1 MEIADYIVADDRQL
15 ARLVLGGDTAAFEY
29 LFDRYRDAIH
39 RLFLQRTGNAED
51 ADDLLQETFI
61 KVYMNLHRYSP
72 EYTFGQWLYTIARNL
87 CIDFYRT
94 KQALPLEQAEQ
105 AAGDREE
112 GDTVRIAL
120 EQALEQL
127 PEEDRDLIFLR
138 YTNEVSAAETGKIL
152 GLSRFAVYRREK
164 QILKK
169 LRTQFDWRD
178 FYG

>member
-1 MEIADYIVADDRQL
+1 MDLEELYDKLYRYCYMKTRHPQTAEDLTQEAFLHFLL
-15 ARLVLGGDTAAFEY
+15 ARDVSEIKKQTAY
-29 LFDRYRDAIH
+29 
-39 RLFLQRTGNAED
+39 
-51 ADDLLQETFI
+51 
-61 KVYMNLHRYSP
+61 
-72 EYTFGQWLYTIARNL
+72 LYTIARNL

-105 AAGDREE
+105 AAAGDREE

-120 EQALEQL
+120 EQALERL

>member
-1 MEIADYIVADDRQL
+1 MDLEELYDKLY
-15 ARLVLGGDTAAFEY
+15 
-29 LFDRYRDAIH
+29 RYCYMKTRH
-39 RLFLQRTGNAED
+39 PQTAED
-51 ADDLLQETFI
+51 LTQEAFLHFLRTRDVSEI
-61 KVYMNLHRYSP
+61 KKQTAY
-72 EYTFGQWLYTIARNL
+72 LYTIARNL

-94 KQALPLEQAEQ
+94 KQALPLEQAEPP
-105 AAGDREE
+105 ASEDKDELH
-112 GDTVRIAL
+112 TVRIAL

>member
-1 MEIADYIVADDRQL
+1 MDLEELYDKLY
-15 ARLVLGGDTAAFEY
+15 
-29 LFDRYRDAIH
+29 RYCYMKTRH
-39 RLFLQRTGNAED
+39 PQTAED
-51 ADDLLQETFI
+51 LTQEAFLRFLRTRDVSEI
-61 KVYMNLHRYSP
+61 KKQTAY
-72 EYTFGQWLYTIARNL
+72 LYTIARNL

>member
-1 MEIADYIVADDRQL
+1 MDLEELYDKLY
-15 ARLVLGGDTAAFEY
+15 
-29 LFDRYRDAIH
+29 RYCYMKTRH
-39 RLFLQRTGNAED
+39 PQTAED
-51 ADDLLQETFI
+51 LTQEAFLHFLRTRDVSEI
-61 KVYMNLHRYSP
+61 KKQTAY
-72 EYTFGQWLYTIARNL
+72 LYTIARNL

-94 KQALPLEQAEQ
+94 KQVLPLEQAEQ
-105 AAGDREE
+105 AAAGAGEE
-112 GDTVRIAL
+112 EHAVRIAL

-127 PEEDRDLIFLR
+127 SEEDRDLIFLR

>member
-1 MEIADYIVADDRQL
+1 MDLEELYDKLY
-15 ARLVLGGDTAAFEY
+15 
-29 LFDRYRDAIH
+29 RYCYMKTRH
-39 RLFLQRTGNAED
+39 PQTAED
-51 ADDLLQETFI
+51 LTQETFLRFLRTRDVSEI
-61 KVYMNLHRYSP
+61 KKHTAY
-72 EYTFGQWLYTIARNL
+72 LYTIARNL

-94 KQALPLEQAEQ
+94 KQVFPLEQAEVCTSE
-105 AAGDREE
+105 DK
-112 GDTVRIAL
+112 DLHTVRIAL

-138 YTNEVSAAETGKIL
+138 YTNEVPVAQVGKIL

-178 FYG
+178 FYE

>member
-1 MEIADYIVADDRQL
+1 MDLEELYDKLY
-15 ARLVLGGDTAAFEY
+15 
-29 LFDRYRDAIH
+29 RYCYMKTRH
-39 RLFLQRTGNAED
+39 PQTAED
-51 ADDLLQETFI
+51 LTQEAFLRFLRTRDVSEI
-61 KVYMNLHRYSP
+61 KKQTAY
-72 EYTFGQWLYTIARNL
+72 LYTIARNL

-105 AAGDREE
+105 AAAGDREE

>member
-1 MEIADYIVADDRQL
+1 MDLEELYDKLY
-15 ARLVLGGDTAAFEY
+15 
-29 LFDRYRDAIH
+29 RYCYMKTRH
-39 RLFLQRTGNAED
+39 PQTAED
-51 ADDLLQETFI
+51 LTQEAFLRFLRTRDVGEI
-61 KVYMNLHRYSP
+61 KTQTAY
-72 EYTFGQWLYTIARNL
+72 LYTIARNL

-94 KQALPLEQAEQ
+94 KQVLPLEQAE
-105 AAGDREE
+105 DCTSE
-112 GDTVRIAL
+112 DKDDLHTVRIAL

-138 YTNEVSAAETGKIL
+138 YTNGVSAAETGKIL

>member
-1 MEIADYIVADDRQL
+1 MDLEELYDKLY
-15 ARLVLGGDTAAFEY
+15 
-29 LFDRYRDAIH
+29 RYCYMKTH
-39 RLFLQRTGNAED
+39 HPQTAED
-51 ADDLLQETFI
+51 LTQEAFLRFLRTRDVSEI
-61 KVYMNLHRYSP
+61 KKQTAY
-72 EYTFGQWLYTIARNL
+72 LYTIARNL

-94 KQALPLEQAEQ
+94 KHALPLEQAEQ
-105 AAGDREE
+105 AAAGDREE

-120 EQALEQL
+120 EQALERL

>member
-1 MEIADYIVADDRQL
+1 MDLEELYDKLY
-15 ARLVLGGDTAAFEY
+15 
-29 LFDRYRDAIH
+29 RYCYMKTRH
-39 RLFLQRTGNAED
+39 PQTAED
-51 ADDLLQETFI
+51 LTQEAFLHFLRARDVSEI
-61 KVYMNLHRYSP
+61 KKQTAY
-72 EYTFGQWLYTIARNL
+72 LYTIARNL

-94 KQALPLEQAEQ
+94 KQTLPLEQAEQ
-105 AAGDREE
+105 ATGDREE

>member
-1 MEIADYIVADDRQL
+1 MDLEELYYNLYRYCYMKTRQPQ
-15 ARLVLGGDTAAFEY
+15 T
-29 LFDRYRDAIH
+29 
-39 RLFLQRTGNAED
+39 AED
-51 ADDLLQETFI
+51 LTQEALLHFLRTRDVSEI
-61 KVYMNLHRYSP
+61 KKQTAY
-72 EYTFGQWLYTIARNL
+72 LYTIARNL

-94 KQALPLEQAEQ
+94 RQALPLEQAEQ
-105 AAGDREE
+105 AAAGDREE

>member
-1 MEIADYIVADDRQL
+1 MDLEELYDKLY
-15 ARLVLGGDTAAFEY
+15 
-29 LFDRYRDAIH
+29 RYCYMKTRH
-39 RLFLQRTGNAED
+39 PQTAED
-51 ADDLLQETFI
+51 LTQEAFLRFLRTRDVSEI
-61 KVYMNLHRYSP
+61 KKQTAY
-72 EYTFGQWLYTIARNL
+72 LYTIARNL
-87 CIDFYRT
+87 CVDFYRT

-105 AAGDREE
+105 AAAGDREE

>member
-1 MEIADYIVADDRQL
+1 MDLEELYDKLY
-15 ARLVLGGDTAAFEY
+15 
-29 LFDRYRDAIH
+29 RYCYMKTRH
-39 RLFLQRTGNAED
+39 PQTAED
-51 ADDLLQETFI
+51 LTQEAFLHFLRTRDVSEI
-61 KVYMNLHRYSP
+61 KKQTAY
-72 EYTFGQWLYTIARNL
+72 LYTIARNL

-94 KQALPLEQAEQ
+94 KQVLPLEQVEPPASE
-105 AAGDREE
+105 DKDELH
-112 GDTVRIAL
+112 TVRIAL

>member
-1 MEIADYIVADDRQL
+1 MDLEELYDKLYRYCYMKTRHPQTAEDLTQEAFLHFLL
-15 ARLVLGGDTAAFEY
+15 ARDVSEIKKQTAY
-29 LFDRYRDAIH
+29 
-39 RLFLQRTGNAED
+39 
-51 ADDLLQETFI
+51 
-61 KVYMNLHRYSP
+61 
-72 EYTFGQWLYTIARNL
+72 LYTIARNL

-105 AAGDREE
+105 AAAGDREE

-138 YTNEVSAAETGKIL
+138 YTNEVSAAQVGKIL
-152 GLSRFAVYRREK
+152 GMSRFAVYRREK
-164 QILKK
+164 QILRN
-169 LRTQFDWRD
+169 LQRQFDWRD

>member
-1 MEIADYIVADDRQL
+1 MRSKSRRPIS
-15 ARLVLGGDTAAFEY
+15 TPSP
-29 LFDRYRDAIH
+29 AISASILPH
-39 RLFLQRTGNAED
+39 Q
-51 ADDLLQETFI
+51 
-61 KVYMNLHRYSP
+61 
-72 EYTFGQWLYTIARNL
+72 
-87 CIDFYRT
+87 
-94 KQALPLEQAEQ
+94 QALPLEQAEQ
-105 AAGDREE
+105 AAAGDREE

-152 GLSRFAVYRREK
+152 GLSRFAIYRREK